1 MISIGSLFARS
12 VFKPLALAR
21 IMYYIRGMMTHP
33 LCGYD
38 ELGILGLVLLGF
50 GLGWTVHWIGAVVI
64 DHLFRTK
71 RQ

>member
-1 MISIGSLFARS
+1 
-12 VFKPLALAR
+12 
-21 IMYYIRGMMTHP
+21 MYYIRGMMTHP